1 MESLPNF
8 GRLYVHTI
16 HQHAGGPSFCATRL
30 GKKAPYQRLGMKL
43 LWRLSAIFKKG
54 DPACCENYRP
64 ISLMIRDQT
73 KLVPVAYVGRNLGL
87 EWLGASMVVDGV
99 REAMDAFIEDLE

>member
-1 MESLPNF
+1 MSK
-8 GRLYVHTI
+8 I
-16 HQHAGGPSFCATRL
+16 
-30 GKKAPYQRLGMKL
+30 KKYLIEVQGLTPANIIASYKT
-43 LWRLSAIFKKG
+43 FKV
-54 DPACCENYRP
+54 
-64 ISLMIRDQT
+64 MIRDQT